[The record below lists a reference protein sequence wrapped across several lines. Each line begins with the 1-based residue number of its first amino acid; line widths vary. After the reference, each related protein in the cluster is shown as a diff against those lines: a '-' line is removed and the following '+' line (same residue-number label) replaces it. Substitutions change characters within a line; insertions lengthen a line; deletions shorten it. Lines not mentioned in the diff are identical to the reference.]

1 MIKLTCVFPGMLLLA
16 TARFM
21 AIFGTVDWRGAGFA
35 WYWFI
40 ALGANASW
48 FCCGTAAL
56 SDWAWSRNHDVKLI
70 NYMHSFCVNVNP
82 TAKTWGESWPREPG
96 VTLVFFPF
104 FPWVPSPSA
113 TNLQNP
119 QMHQWKQSSVNWK
132 TTQIISTDIWRYWI
146 NCALIITDK

>member
-1 MIKLTCVFPGMLLLA
+1 MLLLA

-21 AIFGTVDWRGAGFA
+21 AIFGTVDWKGAGFA

-56 SDWAWSRNHDVKLI
+56 SDWAWSRNHDVKLSD
-70 NYMHSFCVNVNP
+70 YMYSFCINVNP
-82 TAKTWGESWPREPG
+82 TSDTWGESWPRDPG
-96 VTLVFFPF
+96 MTLVFFL
-104 FPWVPSPSA
+104 SA
-113 TNLQNP
+113 LKFLPPLQPTYRTFKCTSENN
-119 QMHQWKQSSVNWK
+119 QVSTEKQHRSLPLIY
-132 TTQIISTDIWRYWI
+132 QWRYWI